1 MTCLNVPLKAVG
13 SLPVTAVSLFR
24 SAKKKKKS
32 QVSVGFVLG
41 VVNEFHLRTLQEL
54 KD

>member
-24 SAKKKKKS
+24 SAKKKKS